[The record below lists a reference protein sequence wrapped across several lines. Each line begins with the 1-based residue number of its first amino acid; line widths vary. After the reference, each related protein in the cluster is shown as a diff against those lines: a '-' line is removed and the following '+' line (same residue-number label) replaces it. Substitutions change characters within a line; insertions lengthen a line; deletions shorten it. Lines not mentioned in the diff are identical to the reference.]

1 MLLRRHRF
9 EKADAVK
16 LAGIEFSSRSMK
28 RFFLTTCAWGLLAF
42 PAMAADMG
50 PFYRAPLP
58 VAVVSWTGPY
68 VGATLGGG
76 WADSNVTESVGATFC
91 NPAVGGCTA
100 GPAASAALAAA
111 VPGTFSAGHSGAV
124 GGGEFGYNWQTG
136 LFVLGFEADISGSTI
151 SGGTLVSGA
160 SAIAG
165 FPANTVAVSGSANAK
180 VDYLGTVRG
189 RAGFLLMPPLLTYL
203 TAGLAY
209 GGASSNTTLSESVDG
224 PCSCGDFPAVHG
236 SSSTPR
242 LGWTFG
248 GGMEY
253 MFAPHWT
260 VKAEYL
266 YYDLGSVTYALP
278 PIVQTTATGVPFF
291 GATTASHIAF
301 TGNIARAGVNFGF

>member
-1 MLLRRHRF
+1 MPTGRHTGHR
-9 EKADAVK
+9 ALV
-16 LAGIEFSSRSMK
+16 GSRSN
-28 RFFLTTCAWGLLAF
+28 
-42 PAMAADMG
+42 
-50 PFYRAPLP
+50 
-58 VAVVSWTGPY
+58 
-68 VGATLGGG
+68 LGH
-76 WADSNVTESVGATFC
+76 
-91 NPAVGGCTA
+91 AVGRPFRCGIA
-100 GPAASAALAAA
+100 GLA
-111 VPGTFSAGHSGAV
+111 
-124 GGGEFGYNWQTG
+124 Q
-136 LFVLGFEADISGSTI
+136 FEADISGSTI
-151 SGGTLVSGA
+151 SGGTVVSGA

-180 VDYLGTVRG
+180 VDYLGTIRG

-209 GGASSNTTLSESVDG
+209 GGASSNTTLAESVDG

-291 GATTASHIAF
+291 GATTIVAYRFHRQY
-301 TGNIARAGVNFGF
+301 RAGRCKFWVLGVVKRRSWAL